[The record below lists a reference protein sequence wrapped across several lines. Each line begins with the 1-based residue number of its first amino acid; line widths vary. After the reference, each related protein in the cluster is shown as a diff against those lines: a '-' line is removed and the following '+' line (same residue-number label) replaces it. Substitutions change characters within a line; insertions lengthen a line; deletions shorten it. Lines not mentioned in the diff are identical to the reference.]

1 MWQSHGLLFPSTANL
16 VDFDWACVS
25 KSRPIGSYCTLQ
37 ANLQGGFEWWQQQ
50 NPIGPVMQ
58 TPNKRRLYTEQE
70 DIMLLRQVNAER
82 PFEAKKGEVM
92 KVWGLVAKALAD
104 HEDFARPQFDAKKAQ
119 NRFSAVMDNH
129 VHYNRES
136 ARASG
141 VAETY
146 DERIALLDELLAA
159 FVDAKE
165 QEKKRLVNDAN
176 KVDQS
181 EREGEY
187 IRNEAMNSLG
197 KRKHQE
203 CDDDGEKAPGS
214 GSRFTKITTAMQEES
229 KAERGLRQSE
239 LEFRKFQLEVEREER
254 QKDRELA
261 AEQARLHHETIL
273 AMLGALTKRQ

>member
-1 MWQSHGLLFPSTANL
+1 
-16 VDFDWACVS
+16 
-25 KSRPIGSYCTLQ
+25 
-37 ANLQGGFEWWQQQ
+37 
-50 NPIGPVMQ
+50 MQ

-82 PFEAKKGEVM
+82 PFEAKKGEFM

-104 HEDFARPQFDAKKAQ
+104 HEGFARPQFDAKKAQ

-136 ARASG
+136 AMASG

-165 QEKKRLVNDAN
+165 QTPRQRRDKSGSD
-176 KVDQS
+176 
-181 EREGEY
+181 
-187 IRNEAMNSLG
+187 
-197 KRKHQE
+197 
-203 CDDDGEKAPGS
+203 DDDGEKASSS

-239 LEFRKFQLEVEREER
+239 LEFRKFQLEVERR
-254 QKDRELA
+254 KDRELV

>member
-70 DIMLLRQVNAER
+70 DIILLRQVNAER

-119 NRFSAVMDNH
+119 NRFSTVMDYH
-129 VHYNRES
+129 VRYNI
-136 ARASG
+136 
-141 VAETY
+141 
-146 DERIALLDELLAA
+146 D
-159 FVDAKE
+159 
-165 QEKKRLVNDAN
+165 
-176 KVDQS
+176 
-181 EREGEY
+181 
-187 IRNEAMNSLG
+187 
-197 KRKHQE
+197 
-203 CDDDGEKAPGS
+203 
-214 GSRFTKITTAMQEES
+214 
-229 KAERGLRQSE
+229 LRQNH
-239 LEFRKFQLEVEREER
+239 QP
-254 QKDRELA
+254 
-261 AEQARLHHETIL
+261 H
-273 AMLGALTKRQ
+273 

>member
-1 MWQSHGLLFPSTANL
+1 
-16 VDFDWACVS
+16 
-25 KSRPIGSYCTLQ
+25 
-37 ANLQGGFEWWQQQ
+37 
-50 NPIGPVMQ
+50 MQ

-203 CDDDGEKAPGS
+203 CDDDGEKASGS